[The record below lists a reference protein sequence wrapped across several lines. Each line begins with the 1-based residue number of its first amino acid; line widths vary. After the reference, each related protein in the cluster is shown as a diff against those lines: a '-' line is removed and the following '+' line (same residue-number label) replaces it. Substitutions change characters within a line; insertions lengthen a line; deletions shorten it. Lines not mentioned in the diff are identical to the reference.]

1 MNIRLAGYFDKNF
14 GDDLMQLIVAD
25 GMPEYDFFA
34 DCPQKEFLTHFRGR
48 KNVHLYDESV
58 RIDAYVN
65 VIGTG
70 FKYASKMNILTKFL
84 SIPYE
89 KKPNHERAAVIDC
102 SLDEPKSR
110 AERFL
115 VKRELNKY
123 AYISCRDAVS
133 EKIISNL
140 AKGNRL
146 VRHEDIVFALGDDYI
161 YPKSGEDYLGVI
173 PVQRGF
179 SEENFGYYEAMAH
192 ACDRYVQKYNKNVLI
207 FALDTGNENDTLAA
221 LTVKRLMKYAGRAE
235 IIAYNGNPKYIFKNM
250 ARCDRVISSRFHGVI
265 AAALAGVPASAVSD
279 TSKINILSEKL
290 GFEKIPKSGITAD
303 KLFALIERT
312 DKAIA
317 VSDSIREDAGLHLKG
332 LERFLEE
339 VSRNGKG

>member
-25 GMPEYDFFA
+25 GMPECEFFA
-34 DCPQKEFLTHFRGR
+34 DCPQKEFLTHFRGH

-70 FKYASKMNILTKFL
+70 FKYVSKMNILTKFL

-89 KKPNHERAAVIDC
+89 KKPAHERAAVIDC

-133 EKIISNL
+133 EKIISDL
-140 AKGNRL
+140 AKGSRL

-161 YPKSGEDYLGVI
+161 YPKSGEDYLGVV

-179 SEENFGYYEAMAH
+179 SEENYGYYETMAH
-192 ACDRYVQKYNKNVLI
+192 ACDRYAQKYNKNVLI

-221 LTVKRLMKYAGRAE
+221 LTVKRLMKYADGAE
-235 IIAYNGNPKYIFKNM
+235 IIAYNGDPKYIFKNI
-250 ARCDRVISSRFHGVI
+250 ARCDKIVSSRFHGVI
-265 AAALAGVPASAVSD
+265 AAALAGVPVAAVSD
-279 TSKINILSEKL
+279 TSKIDILLEKL

-317 VSDSIREDAGLHLKG
+317 VSDSVREDAELHLRG
-332 LERFLEE
+332 LEKFLEE
-339 VSRNGKG
+339 VSGNGKG